1 MGTNEWEI
9 ESTADSL
16 EKEEEKREQFYIINE
31 PSCREFSLYGSC
43 SLERFD
49 LCLYDAVS
57 LRFRSQ
63 REVDSCHDLDVYE
76 ICTLRGSRSF

>member
-1 MGTNEWEI
+1 METNEWEI

-43 SLERFD
+43 
-49 LCLYDAVS
+49 
-57 LRFRSQ
+57 
-63 REVDSCHDLDVYE
+63 
-76 ICTLRGSRSF
+76 